1 LTVSVA
7 SLIGEVEPDRRK
19 AQLLMPFNQS
29 RLPISANTFASLI
42 ALAAFLACSPAKEI
56 EVPADA
62 DSISAS
68 TSAPRLFDDLGDQ
81 THPISTE
88 SAQAQRY
95 FNQGMILSFGF
106 NHDTAIRSFEEAS
119 RLDPECGM
127 CRWGIALALGPNINA
142 PMGPEAAARAYR
154 EVQHALELTSA
165 EKSPRERAYVEALA
179 TRYSEVVAEDRSA
192 LDRVYADA
200 MREVHLADPDDH
212 DAATLFAESL
222 MDLYPWA
229 YWTSDG
235 EPREF
240 TTEIIET
247 IEAVLDAQ
255 PDHVG
260 ANHYY
265 IHAVEEFF
273 PEKGEAAADRL
284 GGLSPG
290 AGHLVHMPSH
300 IYWRIGR
307 YEDATEINQRAAE
320 SDERFFSWCRSGAF
334 YRALYYPH
342 NIHFLWAAAAAEGR
356 RDLALMSARKLAAK
370 TSQDLDEFPFMQE
383 FAATPMLTMARFG
396 LWDSILGEPR
406 PDTEHVYL
414 FGVWQYT
421 QGLAKVRTGSPS
433 DAKQALS
440 ELVAISQSEAAMSLA
455 LAGGMATATTLLE
468 IAISHLESEIAIA
481 EDRPG
486 DAIASLELAS
496 QRHDALPYT
505 EPPPWYAPPRQLL
518 GAVLLEE
525 GRAAEAESVY
535 LEDLRQYPKNGWSLL
550 GLSQSLRAQGEGAK
564 ADWAKQGFEAAWG
577 RADFEL
583 DSSRI

>member
-1 LTVSVA
+1 
-7 SLIGEVEPDRRK
+7 
-19 AQLLMPFNQS
+19 MPFDQS
-29 RLPISANTFASLI
+29 RRPGFAKVLARLI
-42 ALAAFLACSPAKEI
+42 ALATLLACSPTNQM
-56 EVPADA
+56 EVPAP
-62 DSISAS
+62 SPSTSAP
-68 TSAPRLFDDLGDQ
+68 TSAPRLFEDLGDQ
-81 THPISTE
+81 AHPISTKIAR
-88 SAQAQRY
+88 AQLY
-95 FNQGMILSFGF
+95 FDQGMILNFGF

-119 RLDPECGM
+119 RLDPDCGM

-154 EVQHALELTSA
+154 EVQLALELTSA
-165 EKSPRERAYVEALA
+165 EKNARERAYVEALA
-179 TRYSEVVAEDRSA
+179 TRYSAVVPEDRSA
-192 LDRVYADA
+192 LDRAYADA
-200 MREVHLADPDDH
+200 MRELHQADPDDH

-247 IEAVLDAQ
+247 IEAVLAAR

-284 GGLSPG
+284 GELSPG

-320 SDERFFSWCRSGAF
+320 SDERFFSWCRSGAL

-356 RDLALMSARKLAAK
+356 RDLTLMTARKLAAK

-396 LWDSILGEPR
+396 LWDSLLAEPR
-406 PDTEHVYL
+406 PDADLVYL
-414 FGVWQYT
+414 VGIWQYT
-421 QGLAKVRTGSPS
+421 QGLAQIRTGSVS
-433 DAKQALS
+433 DAKQTLS
-440 ELVAISQSEAAMSLA
+440 ELVLTSQSEAAKSLT
-455 LAGGMATATTLLE
+455 LAGGMASATTLME
-468 IAISHLESEIAIA
+468 IAISHLESEVAIA
-481 EDRPG
+481 EHRPS
-486 DAIASLELAS
+486 DAIESLELAS

-525 GRAAEAESVY
+525 GRAAEAEAVY
-535 LEDLRQYPKNGWSLL
+535 REDLRQYPKNGWSLL
-550 GLSQSLRAQGEGAK
+550 GLSQSLRAQGESAK
-564 ADWAKQGFEAAWG
+564 ADWAEKGFEAAWA
-577 RADFEL
+577 RSDIQL